1 MSAYFFFD
9 ILEVTNSPVFQEY
22 ARRIGP
28 TVERFGGRYLIRG
41 GRVERLEGDWQPVRP
56 VVIEFPSFDQA
67 KQWYESAE
75 YQALIALRSGAAKV
89 NGVLIEGMTP

>member
-1 MSAYFFFD
+1 LSAYFFFD
-9 ILEVTNSPVFQEY
+9 ILESIDSPAFREY

-41 GRVERLEGDWQPVRP
+41 GRMECLEGDWQPVRP
-56 VVIEFPSFDQA
+56 VVIEFPSFDRA

-75 YQALIALRSGAAKV
+75 YQELIAIRSGAAKV
-89 NGVLIEGMTP
+89 NGVLIEGLAP